1 MTDTRKEYA
10 TAELKAHERFM
21 HAALRDA
28 RQALDK
34 NEFPVGCVIVYE
46 DEIVARGERIN
57 STGNGIIELDHA
69 EIVALR
75 HLQKTADAAIDTA
88 RATLYSTMEPCL
100 MCYATILLTGIGCI
114 VYAYEDV
121 MGGSTALSLDALAPL
136 YRTMQVEIVPYV
148 LRKESLALMQTFFR
162 NPQNHYWQGSL
173 LERYTLEQA

>member
-1 MTDTRKEYA
+1 MTDTRKEYM
-10 TAELKAHERFM
+10 TAALRTHERFM
-21 HAALRDA
+21 RTALEDA
-28 RQALDK
+28 RRALDK

-46 DEIVARGERIN
+46 DEIVARGQRIN
-57 STGNGIIELDHA
+57 SIGNGIIELDHA

-75 HLQKTADAAIDTA
+75 HLQAADTAIDVA

-100 MCYATILLTGIGCI
+100 MCYATILLTGIGRI

-121 MGGSTALSLDALAPL
+121 MGGSTDLSLEALAPL
-136 YRTMQVEIVPYV
+136 YRTLQVEIVPYV

-162 NPQNHYWQGSL
+162 NPDNHYWQGSL